1 MAGYGTSYY
10 PDAPTGTPFGG
21 VGNTGMKQLIY
32 GNGTGSG
39 LGNQSGGLGSLG
51 SGQGFGFNIPT
62 FQLGLQGIGMGLNF
76 WNAFQAQKLAKEQFN
91 FQKEFANKNL
101 ANQIKS
107 YNTSLEDRGRA
118 RAAMEGQSAEEA
130 QSYIDNNRL

>member
-1 MAGYGTSYY
+1 MAGYGTSYF
-10 PDAPTGTPFGG
+10 PNAPTGAPFGG

-32 GNGTGSG
+32 GNG
-39 LGNQSGGLGSLG
+39 SGGGGMGGGISDNAFDG
-51 SGQGFGFNIPT
+51 KFGMNIPT

-130 QSYIDNNRL
+130 QTYIDNNRL

>member
-1 MAGYGTSYY
+1 MNMNYY
-10 PDAPTGTPFGG
+10 PPAPTGGSL
-21 VGNTGMKQLIY
+21 GNTGMRQLIY
-32 GNGTGSG
+32 GNGGSG
-39 LGNQSGGLGSLG
+39 GGVGGGLGSNAL
-51 SGQGFGFNIPT
+51 SDTGFGMNIPT
-62 FQLGLQGIGMGLNF
+62 FQLGMQGIGMGLNF

-118 RAAMEGQSAEEA
+118 RAAMEGQSAEQA
-130 QSYIDNNRL
+130 QAYIDNNRL